1 MMLLKSKTIIE
12 RIKLVRIA
20 GLLIFAPY
28 ILQYVLTPGHIIP
41 FLNNPV
47 ARLVMFICLG
57 LFILSSFLILR
68 LPKPGS
74 GAARAAIGIYMLCVM
89 APNILLSVFGPYVIR
104 IGPCNMGMP
113 MPVDEHPNRIKF

>member
-1 MMLLKSKTIIE
+1 MMFLKNTVVKE
-12 RIKLVRIA
+12 RIGLVRIA

-28 ILQYVLTPGHIIP
+28 ILQYVFTPWLIIP

-47 ARLVMFICLG
+47 ARLIIFVCLG

-74 GAARAAIGIYMLCVM
+74 GAARAAIAIYLLCVIT
-89 APNILLSVFGPYVIR
+89 PNILLSIFGPYLITIR
-104 IGPCNMGMP
+104 TGCMAP

>member
-1 MMLLKSKTIIE
+1 MMLQKLTVIKE
-12 RIKLVRIA
+12 RIGLVRIA

-28 ILQYVLTPGHIIP
+28 ILQYALIPGHIIP

-47 ARLVMFICLG
+47 ARLIIFVCLG
-57 LFILSSFLILR
+57 LFILNSFLILR

-74 GAARAAIGIYMLCVM
+74 GTARAAIAIYMLC
-89 APNILLSVFGPYVIR
+89 AITPNILLSIFGPYVIR

-113 MPVDEHPNRIKF
+113 MAVDEHPNRIKF